1 MISPFLTLPPPPRK
15 FRGEKGRFGL
25 DPSSRRFLRPG
36 NTERNNGCV
45 RGTKEGEGAWQAG
58 PVSPL
63 SATLRPVEL
72 VWTRACIVRA
82 ADIKRS
88 RICGDESTGKWCLLG
103 STVRNLRIVA
113 PNALI
118 VSTPR
123 RVPNTARL
131 VDSREI
137 CYAFDRWKSCISFF
151 FFYFYDDFRK
161 RLRSLNWTW
170 VEIHRVRFLYIGF
183 KKG

>member
-15 FRGEKGRFGL
+15 FRGEKERFGL

-72 VWTRACIVRA
+72 VWTRIVRA

-103 STVRNLRIVA
+103 STVRNLRMAA

-151 FFYFYDDFRK
+151 FFFTSMMIFEREWFDRWIE
-161 RLRSLNWTW
+161 R
-170 VEIHRVRFLYIGF
+170 E
-183 KKG
+183 

>member
-15 FRGEKGRFGL
+15 FRGEKERFGL
-25 DPSSRRFLRPG
+25 PVLEEVSSG
-36 NTERNNGCV
+36 GEHGKKQWV
-45 RGTKEGEGAWQAG
+45 RARHKGGGGRVAG
-58 PVSPL
+58 RAPVSPL

-103 STVRNLRIVA
+103 STVRNLRMAA

-137 CYAFDRWKSCISFF
+137 CYAFDCWKSCISFF
-151 FFYFYDDFRK
+151 FFLLLWWFSK
-161 RLRSLNWTW
+161 EIAIVELNVSRNT
-170 VEIHRVRFLYIGF
+170 
-183 KKG
+183 